1 MRGDIQIAD
10 NRTLWLWRD
19 FSRGLKATAWLKD
32 AQCIAPLPVRARFR
46 PCCQPHALVVA
57 RFFALPESNGVAE
70 RRAMHC
76 AAAGTCEVSILL
88 PAARFGSGAI
98 FCAA

>member
-1 MRGDIQIAD
+1 MFWWR
-10 NRTLWLWRD
+10 RD

-32 AQCIAPLPVRARFR
+32 AQCIAPLPVRARF
-46 PCCQPHALVVA
+46 PSCCQPHALVAA

-76 AAAGTCEVSILL
+76 VATGTCKVSILL

-98 FCAA
+98 YRAA